1 MSAIRELTRVSPSL
15 RKVAALL
22 QSKGRN
28 GDTLL
33 AHITAREAQMLK
45 DAGGAGTTNPETGLL
60 EFYDPFMDAESMP
73 ETQDFTPAQTF
84 AVGDTAPQDF
94 SFAAP
99 QQFDYTG
106 FYNQYTPPAL
116 PAAEM
121 PAMPE
126 PVPSF
131 RPSMGYGP
139 GMTGAETAA
148 FDAGMTAAKPTP
160 AAPGMTPEQ
169 RQMLTQLGVAGIQG
183 LPAILAARQAT
194 AQGRQAMQ
202 QQQQIAQPYQQ
213 MGRQLL
219 TQAQSGQ
226 LTPQGQQAL
235 QAARAQMAQGIQQ
248 RGGVGAQQAATQLE
262 AFRQNLLQQQTDY
275 ALKLSGI
282 GDQIAMGAIRTG
294 MQADQ
299 YVNNLTQQF
308 FSNLMRVATPQP
320 AGTPPGGP

>member
-1 MSAIRELTRVSPSL
+1 MNPSL

-28 GDTLL
+28 GDTIL
-33 AHITAREAQMLK
+33 AHINPREAQMLL

-73 ETQDFTPAQTF
+73 EQQDFTPAQTF
-84 AVGDTAPQDF
+84 PVSDTAPQDF

-106 FYNQYTPPAL
+106 FYNQYTPAAL
-116 PAAEM
+116 PPAPQPEM
-121 PAMPE
+121 PA
-126 PVPSF
+126 
-131 RPSMGYGP
+131 
-139 GMTGAETAA
+139 
-148 FDAGMTAAKPTP
+148 PTP
-160 AAPGMTPEQ
+160 MAPVETRAIPPDISRPGMTPEQ
-169 RQMLTQLGVAGIQG
+169 RQMLTQLGVAGLQS
-183 LPAILAARQAT
+183 LPAVLAARRAGGQART
-194 AQGRQAMQ
+194 ATQ
-202 QQQQIAQPYQQ
+202 QQQQIAQPYQE
-213 MGRQLL
+213 MGRQLQM
-219 TQAQSGQ
+219 QAQAGQ

-248 RGGVGAQQAATQLE
+248 RGGVGAQQAVTQLE
-262 AFRQNLLQQQTDY
+262 SFRQNLLQQQMDY
-275 ALKLSGI
+275 GLKLSGI
-282 GDQIAMGAIRTG
+282 GDQIALGAIRSG